1 MLNIFKS
8 DQHAKAYKA
17 LLANDLE
24 KFAKSLQKID
34 ADKIDLPVSDNTP
47 SLAECCILEQ
57 NPKALQSVID
67 KGANPNKKS
76 LNQPEY
82 HLAELTLLQ
91 EQSLPLLTVLLKA
104 IPKTSNSDLLLKCF
118 QLKQDSTLMLHL
130 SLLLQNGAELN
141 DEVVHLAL
149 LSEDLPLIHFII
161 NSGANQP
168 SMLAEQGYSEEVI
181 AYAQRCWNDLK
192 IREMF
197 L

>member
-17 LLANDLE
+17 LQANDLE

-47 SLAECCILEQ
+47 SLTECCILEQ

-67 KGANPNKKS
+67 KGANPDKKS
-76 LNQPEY
+76 LSQPEY

-104 IPKTSNSDLLLKCF
+104 IPKINYSDLLLKCF

-130 SLLLQNGAELN
+130 SVLLQNGAELN
-141 DEVVHLAL
+141 DEIVHLAL
-149 LSEDLPLIHFII
+149 ISEDLPLIHFII
-161 NSGANQP
+161 NSGSKGHFLNIICGAN
-168 SMLAEQGYSEEVI
+168 AFDI
-181 AYAQRCWNDLK
+181 ANIMK
-192 IREMF
+192 K
-197 L
+197 